1 MLGIIDNPS
10 DSIFF
15 YEFLNSW
22 STYYD
27 PSFTPV
33 YEPVFNDATLK
44 EKANEICG
52 NDEFCKFD
60 IAATGSTEI
69 GEATY
74 NGGKMFEEIVN
85 LSQPSKQYQLVCSFL
100 FHFCSYM

>member
-1 MLGIIDNPS
+1 MFTYS
-10 DSIFF
+10 FT
-15 YEFLNSW
+15 ETW
-22 STYYD
+22 RTYYD

-33 YEPVFNDATLK
+33 YEPVFNDATLE

-60 IAATGSTEI
+60 IAATGRIEI

-74 NGGKMFEEIVN
+74 NGGQDLERLVN
-85 LSQPSKQYQLVCSFL
+85 MSKPSKS
-100 FHFCSYM
+100 

>member
-1 MLGIIDNPS
+1 MFTYS
-10 DSIFF
+10 
-15 YEFLNSW
+15 LNSTW
-22 STYYD
+22 RTYHD

-33 YEPVFNDATLK
+33 YEPVFNDADLK

-60 IAATGSTEI
+60 IAATGRTEI

-74 NGGKMFEEIVN
+74 NGGRDFEQLVN
-85 LSQPSKQYQLVCSFL
+85 MSKPSKIIYTEVPIF
-100 FHFCSYM
+100 SYI

>member
-1 MLGIIDNPS
+1 MFTYS
-10 DSIFF
+10 FT
-15 YEFLNSW
+15 ETW
-22 STYYD
+22 RTYYD

-33 YEPVFNDATLK
+33 YEPIFNDATLE

-60 IAATGSTEI
+60 IAATGRTEI

-74 NGGKMFEEIVN
+74 NGGRDFERLVN
-85 LSQPSKQYQLVCSFL
+85 MSKPSKIIYTEVPIF
-100 FHFCSYM
+100 SYI